1 MVHDESVIFS
11 DAVAEQFKAADKIST
26 ALENYIIANKEV
38 LNNPHVAFAANQ
50 LSNLQ
55 HAQYG
60 TKPKAC
66 LSLESLEATGDKLAL
81 ESIAESLSSGIK
93 ARFSAFFWA
102 MEYIKKGLDDNDK
115 QVQVLKQKWNKARE
129 DYNDVYET
137 NPSFKDKAIDANESM
152 ALYLCSHKARV
163 SEVYEVMSELAD
175 YKRKLTGNAT
185 KASVKDLN
193 DSLVEATKI
202 IRQKWFFSDKEDM
215 LALDTIYEKAK
226 EHVIALGERAVRASK
241 AYTYETDFGLNG
253 ITTAVIQAN
262 SDKEAT
268 VEIRTNNPSVND
280 KQIKPIPPDM
290 IGDLDRI
297 FESFIED
304 VELDKELRGMI
315 ERLRSQYGWT
325 AVNGV
330 IRLGAIVN
338 GIIGGA
344 VGAAGGAAL
353 GAGATV
359 AAVPALVA
367 GAGVG
372 ALAGFALNASDIRKS
387 MMITNV
393 VENYR
398 VFYMEEL
405 RVRNETLQ
413 AMVDWLV
420 ASRECLQKN

>member
-1 MVHDESVIFS
+1 
-11 DAVAEQFKAADKIST
+11 
-26 ALENYIIANKEV
+26 
-38 LNNPHVAFAANQ
+38 
-50 LSNLQ
+50 
-55 HAQYG
+55 
-60 TKPKAC
+60 
-66 LSLESLEATGDKLAL
+66 
-81 ESIAESLSSGIK
+81 
-93 ARFSAFFWA
+93 
-102 MEYIKKGLDDNDK
+102 
-115 QVQVLKQKWNKARE
+115 
-129 DYNDVYET
+129 
-137 NPSFKDKAIDANESM
+137 
-152 ALYLCSHKARV
+152 
-163 SEVYEVMSELAD
+163 
-175 YKRKLTGNAT
+175 
-185 KASVKDLN
+185 
-193 DSLVEATKI
+193 
-202 IRQKWFFSDKEDM
+202 
-215 LALDTIYEKAK
+215 
-226 EHVIALGERAVRASK
+226 
-241 AYTYETDFGLNG
+241 
-253 ITTAVIQAN
+253 
-262 SDKEAT
+262 
-268 VEIRTNNPSVND
+268 
-280 KQIKPIPPDM
+280 M

-344 VGAAGGAAL
+344 IGAAGGAAL